1 MNGPSPFDHTPD
13 PELGAALRAAL
24 SPTDDAEFRRRVVA
38 ASDSA
43 FAESRRPGWW
53 DVLAAWVWPG
63 LAAALVLVAV
73 TAIWLRA
80 SGAGANGP
88 SGLGDPLAAVNGQLA
103 VPALLASPGMP
114 DVDIVLAVALEN

>member
-1 MNGPSPFDHTPD
+1 MNGPSPFDHTQD

-24 SPTDDAEFRRRVVA
+24 SPADDAEFSRRVVA
-38 ASDSA
+38 ASDGA
-43 FAESRRPGWW
+43 FAESLRPGWW
-53 DVLAAWVWPG
+53 EVLAAWAWPG

-73 TAIWLRA
+73 TAVWLGVGQG
-80 SGAGANGP
+80 SGNGP